1 MGQILGIRRRSFAPQ
16 CLDPNITGECV
27 PGNPSRWL
35 SMGDC
40 TGAFSTVEPSGGDG
54 AANLGNSYPAGLKFD
69 ASQDDAT
76 YAYDKLQVA
85 SLQALACIKI

>member
-1 MGQILGIRRRSFAPQ
+1 MAIQLYPK

-27 PGNPSRWL
+27 PGNPSRWV
-35 SMGDC
+35 SVGDC
-40 TGAFSTVEPSGGDG
+40 TGAFSTTKASGGDG

-85 SLQALACIKI
+85 SLQVLACIKL

>member
-1 MGQILGIRRRSFAPQ
+1 MK
-16 CLDPNITGECV
+16 
-27 PGNPSRWL
+27 
-35 SMGDC
+35 DC
-40 TGAFSTVEPSGGDG
+40 TGAFSTVKPSGGDG

-85 SLQALACIKI
+85 SLQALVCIKI